1 MADQTAPSPAKKTR
15 TRKPRL
21 FHKILELAKENGGR
35 LQVDDPKLLDIMTQ
49 NGKDTMYR
57 LPTQMSGIRR
67 VESIE
72 VVAIRK
78 GKKVIAYDFPVLKS
92 LDAEGLTPQGPP
104 AG

>member
-1 MADQTAPSPAKKTR
+1 MADQTQTAPSPASAGPVSPTKKTR

-35 LQVDDPKLLDIMTQ
+35 LSVDDPKLLDIMTQ

-67 VESIE
+67 VEKIE
-72 VVAIRK
+72 VTAIRK
-78 GKKVIAYDFPVLKS
+78 GKKVLAYDFPVY
-92 LDAEGLTPQGPP
+92 
-104 AG
+104 